1 MYGDGKYSPDIVG
14 VIHFFACVVTGDRAN
29 GGSTDT
35 NLTVLKAY
43 VVAMDT
49 DMNFNN
55 PAKGTGCGELAQS
68 GFGTLYS
75 EIADVCM

>member
-1 MYGDGKYSPDIVG
+1 M
-14 VIHFFACVVTGDRAN
+14 
-29 GGSTDT
+29 
-35 NLTVLKAY
+35 TVLKAY